1 MNKLNACL
9 GIKYVI
15 HSLIAVDHF
24 SKVTIDL
31 QQEPTS
37 TKLTLVQTEVP
48 EAELEQTKQGW
59 KRYIFDPA
67 KVILGMGLAPL

>member
-1 MNKLNACL
+1 MKC
-9 GIKYVI
+9 VI

-31 QQEPTS
+31 QQELTS

-48 EAELEQTKQGW
+48 EAELERTKQGW
-59 KRYIFDPA
+59 NRYIFNPA
-67 KVILGMGLAPL
+67 KVNLGMGLAPL